1 MDIKIGSRVP
11 AFCTAFGKVLL
22 AHLNESELME
32 LLRVQRF
39 SCWPKRTITSAALL
53 NDNLLQVREQGYAID
68 DEELLEGV
76 RCIATPIRNYSGRV
90 VGALSIS
97 GPSVRMS
104 YEKLGQLKDPLVN
117 TAREISKKLGNPNAD

>member
-1 MDIKIGSRVP
+1 MDIKIGSRAP
-11 AFCTAFGKVLL
+11 AFCTALDKALL

-32 LLRVQRF
+32 LLQVQRF
-39 SCWPKRTITSAALL
+39 SCCPKRTITSAALL
-53 NDNLLQVREQGYAID
+53 NGNLLQVREQGYAID